1 MKTYLSSTLIMKT
14 IFMAAA
20 MLFLFAAHAQN
31 SEALLA
37 GLKAGNA
44 SAVAKHFESSIE
56 FTLPSKSS
64 AYSKAQ
70 AEVVLRE
77 FFSKKDIKG
86 FELKHQGTSP
96 EGSKY
101 FVGTLQT
108 AAGNYS
114 TYIYGK
120 VVNGV
125 LTVRELRIE
134 E

>member
-1 MKTYLSSTLIMKT
+1 MKT
-14 IFMAAA
+14 ILASAFL
-20 MLFLFAAHAQN
+20 LFTLSIHAQN
-31 SEALLA
+31 AETLIS
-37 GLKAGNA
+37 GLKTGNA
-44 SAVAKHFESSIE
+44 TTVAKHFEANVE
-56 FTLPSKSS
+56 LTLLNNSS

-77 FFSKKDIKG
+77 FFNKKTVKG

-108 AAGNYS
+108 ASGNYS

-120 VVNGV
+120 ITNGI
-125 LTVRELRIE
+125 LTVRELRVE